1 MKHIT
6 IINVAALVAILA
18 ISCSKHSTQQS
29 PEVHKFSELPPNIA
43 TNVPIIDLG
52 VIELAPNVPKHIKVG
67 DADWTIT
74 EKRDASG
81 KLKITAES
89 PWRKITQ
96 KDIADSS
103 LPPNIKNRA
112 AMKEA
117 LDMTGIPTGVEIIG
131 YFGDKLARYSL
142 KHDAN

>member
-1 MKHIT
+1 MKHIA

-96 KDIADSS
+96 KDIAGSS
-103 LPPNIKNRA
+103 FPPKIGTPMRETDDLTGLPTN
-112 AMKEA
+112 
-117 LDMTGIPTGVEIIG
+117 VETID
-131 YFGDKLARYSL
+131 YFGDKLVRYSL
-142 KHDAN
+142 KYDAN